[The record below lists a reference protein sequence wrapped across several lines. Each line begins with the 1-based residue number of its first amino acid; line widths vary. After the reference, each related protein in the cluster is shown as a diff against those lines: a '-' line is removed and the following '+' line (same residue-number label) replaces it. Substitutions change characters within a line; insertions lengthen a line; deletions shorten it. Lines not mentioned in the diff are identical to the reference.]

1 MKILCQGCWPIM
13 PKRSILTVTITRIN
27 SLSGFIMTTTALS
40 IRIMGNTVRDDES
53 GLGSSNFEFQLA
65 FVFD

>member
-1 MKILCQGCWPIM
+1 
-13 PKRSILTVTITRIN
+13 
-27 SLSGFIMTTTALS
+27 MTTTALS